1 MSNKDPA
8 VLFYTSDFLTGVADL
23 TMEERGQYITLLCM
37 QHQKGHLSE
46 KTICLT
52 IGKVSVDVMN
62 KFQKD
67 ENGLYYQHRME
78 EESDKRSKYIES
90 RIENGKKGG
99 RKKSTS
105 LGISKAYGKHKAK
118 LGENENENENI
129 NKITKKDIDIFFEK
143 LWSLYP
149 LKKGKAKI
157 KDSQKQTLYLIGIDE
172 LSRAITRYD
181 NEVTDKTYLQHG
193 STFLNGGYVDFL
205 DANYQEKPQN
215 NNHQPKEDPYLKI
228 MREEMQNEQN
238 RTYGF
243 NENHQPK
250 LP

>member
-90 RIENGKKGG
+90 RSKK
-99 RKKSTS
+99 
-105 LGISKAYGKHKAK
+105 KH
-118 LGENENENENI
+118 
-129 NKITKKDIDIFFEK
+129 
-143 LWSLYP
+143 
-149 LKKGKAKI
+149 
-157 KDSQKQTLYLIGIDE
+157 
-172 LSRAITRYD
+172 
-181 NEVTDKTYLQHG
+181 
-193 STFLNGGYVDFL
+193 
-205 DANYQEKPQN
+205 
-215 NNHQPKEDPYLKI
+215 
-228 MREEMQNEQN
+228 
-238 RTYGF
+238 
-243 NENHQPK
+243 
-250 LP
+250 